1 MTGRIASF
9 RANSREHAASITVA
23 ALSGGFGVFLL
34 QITAMLSV
42 YVNHQN
48 VAQHDT
54 AQAALAILTVVFT
67 AIAMYV
73 GAIVTTNTFAT
84 IIAGRRRSIALM
96 RLIGATAST
105 IRQSVANEGLI
116 VGIIG
121 ALIGVVVGVALSL
134 GVLAVLLRTSVI
146 PSLHY
151 PLVSFS
157 IVAPIVVVVLSTWAA
172 SWIGSRRVITVTP
185 LEAVGSAAEASVGDT
200 RIHPVRNVVSAV
212 SFFVG
217 LALVGIGVAAG
228 QSGVFGL
235 PIAFIGGLL
244 SFVGLTLGAQLFI
257 PWALRGVGALF
268 GRSAPAILAAQNAVR
283 YPERSTRTTI
293 GIVIGVTLIT
303 TLTVASQTFNSL
315 IQSAQAAA
323 PQVFAGSTTILNVIA
338 EVFGGLIGFSVLVA
352 AVGVVNNLSLSVVQ
366 RSWELGLLRAVGL
379 SARQVRAMILIES
392 AQMTLTATLIGLVL
406 GFFYGWAGAQ
416 SLLGSIARKAAG
428 NGFVPLTVPWLF
440 IIIAIAV
447 SFIFATGAS
456 IGPIRRAVRLSP
468 VEALATE

>member
-1 MTGRIASF
+1 MTRRIASF

-146 PSLHY
+146 PSSANVISWGM
-151 PLVSFS
+151 PLL
-157 IVAPIVVVVLSTWAA
+157 P
-172 SWIGSRRVITVTP
+172 RRRTKNVP
-185 LEAVGSAAEASVGDT
+185 ESGSARASPGA
-200 RIHPVRNVVSAV
+200 NA
-212 SFFVG
+212 
-217 LALVGIGVAAG
+217 GV
-228 QSGVFGL
+228 
-235 PIAFIGGLL
+235 P
-244 SFVGLTLGAQLFI
+244 
-257 PWALRGVGALF
+257 
-268 GRSAPAILAAQNAVR
+268 
-283 YPERSTRTTI
+283 RTPTK
-293 GIVIGVTLIT
+293 VC
-303 TLTVASQTFNSL
+303 
-315 IQSAQAAA
+315 
-323 PQVFAGSTTILNVIA
+323 
-338 EVFGGLIGFSVLVA
+338 
-352 AVGVVNNLSLSVVQ
+352 
-366 RSWELGLLRAVGL
+366 
-379 SARQVRAMILIES
+379 
-392 AQMTLTATLIGLVL
+392 
-406 GFFYGWAGAQ
+406 
-416 SLLGSIARKAAG
+416 
-428 NGFVPLTVPWLF
+428 
-440 IIIAIAV
+440 
-447 SFIFATGAS
+447 ATGWE
-456 IGPIRRAVRLSP
+456 SP
-468 VEALATE
+468 MR